1 MLCYPLISLLRRLL
15 LGLTCVYLKNHP
27 LFSILSVFFHT
38 LFMICTIGLMSPYS
52 EKSANRIELFNET
65 CVILL
70 NYHLICFTDFV
81 QELYIRD
88 WIGNILIL
96 VTILNVAVNLFV
108 ISLQNI
114 ELLSWKAKLFVLKIL
129 QQREIK
135 KAL

>member
-1 MLCYPLISLLRRLL
+1 
-15 LGLTCVYLKNHP
+15 
-27 LFSILSVFFHT
+27 
-38 LFMICTIGLMSPYS
+38 MICTIGLMSPYS